1 MSQSQMSQQ
10 DKLSVFTRT
19 VSDAAKTPTNIKSGI
34 SIHKAT
40 RFSVRSVFFAAFL
53 NLGFFDNSF
62 QSYAC
67 SACSNDQELPH
78 LDLQEAPHFFCIS
91 SLPFASATL
100 FISSAKKASSYCS
113 YSRSSS
119 FMIFYLLPGAFLQM
133 HVYLGQFHSN
143 TGRLTTEHLRKFC
156 VRQIH
161 QIFSVQ
167 QLPFFFAY
175 FLKGG

>member
-1 MSQSQMSQQ
+1 M
-10 DKLSVFTRT
+10 
-19 VSDAAKTPTNIKSGI
+19 
-34 SIHKAT
+34 
-40 RFSVRSVFFAAFL
+40 FAAFSLQLL
-53 NLGFFDNSF
+53 NLGFSITLFNRMQAALVQTF
-62 QSYAC
+62 GNGC
-67 SACSNDQELPH
+67 VRICKKL
-78 LDLQEAPHFFCIS
+78 LIFCIS

-119 FMIFYLLPGAFLQM
+119 FMIFTSFPELFYKCTSGP
-133 HVYLGQFHSN
+133 GQFHSN